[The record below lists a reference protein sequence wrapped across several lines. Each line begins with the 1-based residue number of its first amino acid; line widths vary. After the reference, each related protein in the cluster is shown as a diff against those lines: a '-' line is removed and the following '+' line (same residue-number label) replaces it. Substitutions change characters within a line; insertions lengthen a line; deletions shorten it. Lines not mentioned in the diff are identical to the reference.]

1 MVHLQTISPHTYK
14 KKKKK
19 KKIKKKKKKKKK
31 QKKKKKKKKKW
42 KLISDYL
49 LGKNNITKM
58 WVLNT
63 FY

>member
-1 MVHLQTISPHTYK
+1 MVHLQTKTP
-14 KKKKK
+14 
-19 KKIKKKKKKKKK
+19 
-31 QKKKKKKKKKW
+31 KKKKKKKKKW